1 MINNFAAAGPH
12 ISIKVDE
19 VARFGDFA
27 ITNSQMLG
35 ALGLLLLVWL
45 MFRMRAAVLGRKK
58 HNFATRL
65 LQWVFEGLY
74 TTVKQVI
81 PDPKWARRVAP
92 LVITIFFFVA
102 AQYWLGLLPIVGPVT
117 VGEHGT
123 PLFRGGVADLNMTFG
138 LAIVTIVAAQVY
150 AFKYLG
156 FKGNMG
162 RYFVNPLRDPI
173 MSFVGILEFIAE
185 FSRMLGL
192 SFRLFGNVLAGEI
205 LLVVISYLTQLAS
218 PAVLQPFY
226 LFELFIGGI
235 QAYIFFMLST
245 VFISLG
251 LVPHG
256 DHDESQPNHDHSPA
270 DNPKLAAEN
279 GS

>member
-12 ISIKVDE
+12 ISVKVDE

-102 AQYWLGLLPIVGPVT
+102 AQYWLGLRWLD
-117 VGEHGT
+117 
-123 PLFRGGVADLNMTFG
+123 R
-138 LAIVTIVAAQVY
+138 
-150 AFKYLG
+150 K
-156 FKGNMG
+156 
-162 RYFVNPLRDPI
+162 
-173 MSFVGILEFIAE
+173 S
-185 FSRMLGL
+185 
-192 SFRLFGNVLAGEI
+192 
-205 LLVVISYLTQLAS
+205 VV
-218 PAVLQPFY
+218 
-226 LFELFIGGI
+226 
-235 QAYIFFMLST
+235 
-245 VFISLG
+245 
-251 LVPHG
+251 
-256 DHDESQPNHDHSPA
+256 
-270 DNPKLAAEN
+270 
-279 GS
+279 